1 MAIWTSAQDITDRWV
16 GSNFPEDTE
25 LLNALIDDAE
35 LIVLSE
41 YPRIQDRITG
51 GSLNENLI
59 KLVVSRMVIRYMK
72 NPDNLS
78 YLQQNTGPFGQ
89 GQTFGTDRDLFMT
102 EKERQLLAPNKGG
115 QARSISLLDGSRK
128 QYKDYIPTLTVFG
141 SIADEIEWFS
151 DDVEDYNYNSQWGNS

>member
-25 LLNALIDDAE
+25 LLNALIGDAE
-35 LIVLSE
+35 LIVLTE
-41 YPRIQDRITG
+41 YPRIQERITA

-59 KLVVSRMVIRYMK
+59 RLVVSRMVTRYLK

-89 GQTFGTDRDLFMT
+89 GQTFGKDTDLFMT
-102 EKERQLLAPNKGG
+102 EKERQLLSPNKGG
-115 QARSISLLDGSRK
+115 QARSISLLAGSRK
-128 QYKDYIPTLTVFG
+128 VYTDYIPTMTSFG
-141 SIADEIEWFS
+141 SFDDEIEWFN
-151 DDVEDYNYNSQWGNS
+151 DDEEDHRYNSQWDND

>member
-25 LLNALIDDAE
+25 VLNALIDDAE
-35 LIVLSE
+35 LIVLSV
-41 YPRIQDRITG
+41 YPRIQDRITA

-59 KLVVSRMVIRYMK
+59 KLVVSRMVIRYIK
-72 NPDNLS
+72 NPENLT

-89 GQTFGTDRDLFMT
+89 GQTFGNDKDLFMT

-115 QARSISLLDGSRK
+115 QARSISLLAGSRK
-128 QYKDYIPTLTVFG
+128 AYTDYIPTLTSFG
-141 SIADEIEWFS
+141 SFYEEIEWFN
-151 DDVEDYNYNSQWGNS
+151 DDEEDHNYNSQWDND